1 MVSTD
6 DAGVSRTKSFALD
19 DPESLRE
26 EARAGGF
33 WSHVAGTAWTLVRS
47 EEHRDPV
54 SGAPIR
60 ARVAEG
66 LGRLPAGAGIRLDN
80 YKTTLPIKKGL
91 SSLGGGVRACGA
103 RVLAVAAA
111 PEPDAVAGGAAGVL
125 KRSARRL
132 SRCGRMDQ
140 AGCAFGPG
148 RLVTLTFVGE
158 DVRVEPL
165 RRVGRAL
172 HLVVA
177 DLNAAKDTVAI
188 LRDLQDAFAATDER

>member
-91 SSLGGGVRACGA
+91 SSSAAVCVLVARAFSRLLRLSLTPLQEAQLAFSASA
-103 RVLAVAAA
+103 RRRR
-111 PEPDAVAGGAAGVL
+111 GAAGWTRPGA
-125 KRSARRL
+125 RSGRGGS
-132 SRCGRMDQ
+132 SR
-140 AGCAFGPG
+140 
-148 RLVTLTFVGE
+148 
-158 DVRVEPL
+158 
-165 RRVGRAL
+165 
-172 HLVVA
+172 
-177 DLNAAKDTVAI
+177 
-188 LRDLQDAFAATDER
+188 